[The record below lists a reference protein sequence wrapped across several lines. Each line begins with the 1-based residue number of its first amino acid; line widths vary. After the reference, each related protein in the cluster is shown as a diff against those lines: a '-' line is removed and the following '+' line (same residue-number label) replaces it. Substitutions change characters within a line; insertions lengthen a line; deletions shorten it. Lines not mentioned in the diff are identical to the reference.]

1 MMPPLNALRV
11 FEALARAGTL
21 SLAADDLHVTHWAIG
36 KQVRALEE
44 WLGVPLFERHARTMR
59 LTREGDTLLGRVQSA
74 FHALAQGTEEVRK
87 RPAGRRVRGLVRV
100 NCLPS
105 FALRWLLPR
114 LGDFEA
120 LHPEIIV
127 ELTTT
132 SRRLRYIGNDVDVG
146 VRSGFE
152 KIPHTRSVSLLA
164 DRRVLVCSPRILRGR
179 PVQRVQ
185 DLGAHTILHARSTR
199 SEWPS
204 WLAANGAA
212 RLVPA
217 REMFFEHTYLQIQ
230 AAMEGLGFA
239 LGSLPLIES
248 EIASGNLVSPLLVP
262 VWDAPDYTLLVSR
275 ERESD
280 PAVGAFVTW
289 VKRKAREGERKR

>member
-1 MMPPLNALRV
+1 MPPLNALRA
-11 FEALARAGTL
+11 FEAVARAGTL

-36 KQVRALEE
+36 KQVRTLEE
-44 WLGVPLFERHARTMR
+44 WLGVPLFERHARKMK
-59 LTREGDTLLGRVQSA
+59 LTREGDVLLGRVQSA
-74 FHALAQGTEEVRK
+74 FHALAEGTEEVRK
-87 RPAGRRVRGLVRV
+87 RPNGRRIKGLVRV

-114 LGDFEA
+114 LREFEA
-120 LHPEIIV
+120 LHPEITV
-127 ELTTT
+127 DLTTT

-164 DRRVLVCSPRILRGR
+164 DRRTLVCSPQILRGR
-179 PVQRVQ
+179 PVQRVR
-185 DLGAHTILHARSTR
+185 DLEAHTILHTRSTPGA
-199 SEWPS
+199 WPG

-230 AAMEGLGFA
+230 AAIEGLGFA
-239 LGSLPLIES
+239 LVSLPLIES
-248 EIASGNLVSPLLVP
+248 EIASGHLLSPLRVP
-262 VWDAPDYTLLVSR
+262 VWDAPDYVLVVSR
-275 ERESD
+275 DRESD
-280 PAVGAFVTW
+280 PAVGAFVAW
-289 VKRKAREGERKR
+289 LKRKARERHKRR